1 MKQLIE
7 TILKHRT
14 IFIVSFMILAF
25 FLRISAAAVLR
36 DTHLPPDKT
45 FGADGI
51 EFNLLGL
58 QVMRGH
64 GYAWESGQLTSFRAP
79 GLPFLLAALYSIVGE
94 NYLFSYIIF
103 SLLGMFS
110 CLFIFLTAEILLNR
124 KLAVLSA
131 LFSVFYFPH
140 IYFST
145 VFASENLFIF
155 LLSLGILLFIKNI
168 KSESR
173 YSLILS
179 GLILGFSTLT
189 RPFAILLLPAF
200 LLIIVIA
207 NKKNLRRAIFPAI
220 LYSISFTSIVAPWT
234 IRNYLVH
241 GEFVLVA
248 TNGGSTFYGGNNSI
262 VATQPKLL
270 GAWVST
276 TELPNRSIIDA
287 TPNEYAHDKME
298 WKLGIDWV
306 RDHPLSI
313 PVLFISKIL
322 RFFLP
327 DFNSGNKIMI
337 LSNVIFSTPILFL
350 CIIGIIKSL
359 KIYGLKSSEW
369 LIIHLAMAST
379 LITAIVFWGDPRF
392 RDGTMIALI
401 LYATYGL
408 SAILPKQI
416 SSVFD

>member
-1 MKQLIE
+1 MRQLLA

-14 IFIVSFMILAF
+14 IFIIAFMIVAF
-25 FLRISAAAVLR
+25 LLRISAAVALR
-36 DTHLPPDKT
+36 NIHLPPDKT

-58 QVMRGH
+58 QLIRGH

-79 GLPFLLAALYSIVGE
+79 GLPFLLAGLYSLVGE
-94 NYLFSYIIF
+94 NYVFSYLTF

-110 CLFIFLTAEILLNR
+110 CLFIFLTAEILLSK
-124 KLAVLSA
+124 KLAILSA
-131 LFSVFYFPH
+131 LLSAFYFPH

-155 LLSLGILLFIKNI
+155 LLSLGILLFTKNL
-168 KSESR
+168 KTESR
-173 YSLILS
+173 YGLILS

-200 LLIIVIA
+200 LLVIVITH
-207 NKKNLRRAIFPAI
+207 KKNVARAIFPAI
-220 LYSISFTSIVAPWT
+220 LYALSFTSIVAPWT

-241 GEFVLVA
+241 GKFVLVA
-248 TNGGSTFYGGNNSI
+248 TNGGSTFYGGNNTT

-276 TELPNRSIIDA
+276 TELPYRSMVDA

-298 WKLGIDWV
+298 WKLGIDWI

-313 PVLFISKIL
+313 PVLFISKII

-327 DFNSGNKIMI
+327 DFNSGNKLML
-337 LSNVIFSTPILFL
+337 LSNVIFSTPVLIL
-350 CIIGIIKSL
+350 CIIGIVKSL
-359 KIYGLKSSEW
+359 KTYRLFSTEW
-369 LIIHLAMAST
+369 LVIHLAMTST

-408 SAILPKQI
+408 SAILPKQL
-416 SSVFD
+416 SSLFD